1 MLQNAYFLAKIG
13 ADTAENEQ
21 HFAENL
27 PKIGNYPTG
36 PKPRRRPQAGTN
48 DEAGKADL
56 IVLGTAY
63 EQAWLDTFK
72 FRITYVK
79 DPQILRGSSSAVLS
93 EISVSQFRREH
104 QSLSQCAEIQQ
115 M

>member
-1 MLQNAYFLAKIG
+1 M
-13 ADTAENEQ
+13 
-21 HFAENL
+21 
-27 PKIGNYPTG
+27 
-36 PKPRRRPQAGTN
+36 AGTN

-104 QSLSQCAEIQQ
+104 QSASQCAEILQ
-115 M
+115 MYWHLTPRKKGGPLLRGKGS